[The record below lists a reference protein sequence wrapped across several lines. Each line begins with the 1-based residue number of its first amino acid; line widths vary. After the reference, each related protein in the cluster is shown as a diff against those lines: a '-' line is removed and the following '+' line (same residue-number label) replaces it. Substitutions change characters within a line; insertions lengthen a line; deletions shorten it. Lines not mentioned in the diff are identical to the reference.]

1 MIMNDIKN
9 PKDEFEAAIYD
20 NMRAFIKEHG
30 RRLFFKNELVMKAVA
45 ANQSDQNKQ
54 IQRRPL
60 IDELKFNNMYDKS
73 LAEKKRIWAGE
84 GAEKFKKS
92 DVQEWFKVWDETRLF
107 GARKDIV
114 DHSKKNQMR

>member
-1 MIMNDIKN
+1 
-9 PKDEFEAAIYD
+9 
-20 NMRAFIKEHG
+20 MRDFIKEHG
-30 RRLFFKNELVMKAVA
+30 RRLFFKNELVMNIVA
-45 ANQSDQNKQ
+45 ANASEQNKF

-84 GAEKFKKS
+84 GTVKFKKS
-92 DVQEWFKVWDETRLF
+92 DIQEWFKVWDETRLF

-114 DHSKKNQMR
+114 DHSKKNLLR